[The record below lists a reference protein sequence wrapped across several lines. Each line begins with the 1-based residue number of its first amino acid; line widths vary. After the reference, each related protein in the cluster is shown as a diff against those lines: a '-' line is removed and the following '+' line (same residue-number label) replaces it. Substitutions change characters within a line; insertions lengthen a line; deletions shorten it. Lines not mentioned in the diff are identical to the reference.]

1 MAEPADQADTAGEGA
16 AQVQERRP
24 RGCLGLTGRRALV
37 TGGSKNIGRAITEG
51 LADDGAHIFILAR
64 DDRASLDET
73 LAALR
78 ERGVEAEGVLQD
90 LADGEGLERTLV
102 SIQED
107 FGPIDVLVSNAA
119 SRPRAELA
127 DISLADWDE
136 VMAIN
141 LRAPFQLARAVLP
154 GMMGRGFGRVVNLSG
169 MDAYWGRTMRAHVST
184 TKLGIVGL
192 SRVLALEA
200 APHGVTVNTV
210 VPGTI
215 DTRRDHLEWYPEL
228 EARYDRRRDR
238 IPMGRLGTP
247 AEVAAA
253 VLFLCSTGASYITG
267 QEYFLS
273 GGGHPLV
280 RE

>member
-1 MAEPADQADTAGEGA
+1 MAGTPPTPDARQEPR
-16 AQVQERRP
+16 ERLSDEVRSS
-24 RGCLGLTGRRALV
+24 GLGLTGRRVLI
-37 TGGSKNIGRAITEG
+37 TGGSKNIGRAIAEG
-51 LADDGAHIFILAR
+51 LADDGAHVFIIAR
-64 DDRASLDET
+64 SDDAALQET
-73 LAALR
+73 LGDLR
-78 ERGVEAEGVLQD
+78 SRGVEADGLLQD
-90 LADGEGLERTLV
+90 LSDAEGVERVMRSVAT
-102 SIQED
+102 D
-107 FGPIDVLVSNAA
+107 FGPIDVLISNAA
-119 SRPRAELA
+119 ARPRAELA
-127 DISLADWDE
+127 DITIEEWDE

-141 LRAPFQLARAVLP
+141 LRAPFLLARAVLP
-154 GMMGRGFGRVVNLSG
+154 GMMERGFGRIVNISG

-184 TKLGIVGL
+184 SKLGIVGL
-192 SRVLALEA
+192 SRVLALES

-247 AEVAAA
+247 IEVAAA

-273 GGGHPLV
+273 GGGYPLV